1 MSKLSLIS
9 ITLGV
14 VLLGV
19 AGYMAYS
26 QQQSLSAG
34 VQMETTVESKDIT
47 YSADKGGK
55 YTPHVTYSYTYDG
68 TQYTSDNI
76 RPGIGTKTSNTRAAA
91 EDRIDQYDVGE
102 TTTGYVVRSSP
113 SRSYLKKKSS
123 PLPVMTN
130 PLPLIIGVLGLALVG
145 LPVYKS
151 AAS

>member
-19 AGYMAYS
+19 AGYTTYS
-26 QQQSLSAG
+26 QQQSLSSG
-34 VQMETTVESKDIT
+34 VQTEATVESKE
-47 YSADKGGK
+47 
-55 YTPHVTYSYTYDG
+55 VTMRSSNSGDRYIPNIAYSYTYNG

-76 RPGIGTKTSNTRAAA
+76 KPGPGTKASDTKAAA
-91 EDRIDQYDVGE
+91 KDRIDQYNVGE
-102 TTTGYVVRSSP
+102 TTTAYVVRGSP
-113 SRSYLKKKSS
+113 SKSYLKNESA
-123 PLPVMTN
+123 PL
-130 PLPLIIGVLGLALVG
+130 LPLIIGILGLSFVG